1 MNTKFS
7 TFNQEF
13 QFAFAFVLLVRKS
26 WTQVKSE
33 EDLYQSSNSS
43 VCFQR
48 ICGLI

>member
-1 MNTKFS
+1 MNIKIS

-13 QFAFAFVLLVRKS
+13 QFVFAFVLLVRKS

-33 EDLYQSSNSS
+33 EDLHQSSNGN

-48 ICGLI
+48 KV